1 MNNLSYEIKQSLLN
15 KKASLIGFA
24 DIGNMPQNVRHSLNY
39 AISIAVALD
48 PYIIAKL
55 NTGPTR
61 EYYLEYQRANDLL
74 SYLGKFTADMLTD
87 NGYKAIPMEPTSDSV
102 NQKTL
107 ATALPH
113 KTAAT
118 RAGLGWI
125 GKSAL
130 LITEEYG
137 AAIRLNTIL
146 TDAELETATPVEVS
160 RCNGCMICVNSC
172 PSRVHTPKNW
182 NVNMKRED
190 FYDAFA
196 CKKTLRD
203 FEEKI
208 GIGICGICIA
218 VCPWTRKYIARE
230 GGV

>member
-1 MNNLSYEIKQSLLN
+1 MNDLSSKIKKSLLN
-15 KKASLIGFA
+15 EKASLIGFA
-24 DIGNMPQNVRHSLNY
+24 NIGYLPQNVRHSLNY

-48 PYIIAKL
+48 PSIIAKL
-55 NTGPTR
+55 NTGPTQ
-61 EYYLEYQRANDLL
+61 EYYLEYQRANYLL
-74 SYLGKFTADMLTD
+74 SYLGKFTADMLRD

-107 ATALPH
+107 STALPH
-113 KTAAT
+113 KTVAT

-137 AAIRLNTIL
+137 AAIRLNTVL
-146 TDAELETATPVEVS
+146 TDAELDTVIPIEVS
-160 RCNGCMICVNSC
+160 HCNECMICVDSC

-218 VCPWTRKYIARE
+218 VCPWTKKYIARE

>member
-1 MNNLSYEIKQSLLN
+1 MNDLSSEIKQSLLN
-15 KKASLIGFA
+15 EKASLIGFA
-24 DIGNMPQNVRHSLNY
+24 DIGNLPQNVRHSLNY

-48 PYIIAKL
+48 PYIIAKI
-55 NTGPTR
+55 NAGPTR

-74 SYLGKFTADMLTD
+74 SYLGKFTANMLTD

-113 KTAAT
+113 KTVAT
-118 RAGLGWI
+118 RGGLGWI

-137 AAIRLNTIL
+137 AAIRLNTVL
-146 TDAELETATPVEVS
+146 TDAELDTATPVEVS
-160 RCNGCMICVNSC
+160 RCNDCMICVNSC
-172 PSRVHTPKNW
+172 PAKVHTPQNW
-182 NVNMKRED
+182 NVKMKRED

-218 VCPWTRKYIARE
+218 ACPWTKKYIARH

>member
-1 MNNLSYEIKQSLLN
+1 MNNLSSKIKQLLLN
-15 KKASLIGFA
+15 ETASLIGFA
-24 DIGNMPQNVRHSLNY
+24 DIGNLPQNVRHSLNY

-48 PYIIAKL
+48 SSIIAKI
-55 NTGPTR
+55 NAGPTQ

-87 NGYKAIPMEPTSDSV
+87 KGYKAIPMEPTSDSV

-113 KTAAT
+113 KTVAT

-137 AAIRLNTIL
+137 AAIRLNTVL
-146 TDAELETATPVEVS
+146 TDAELDTAVPVEVS
-160 RCNGCMICVNSC
+160 HCNECMVCVNSC
-172 PSRVHTPKNW
+172 PSRVYTPKNW

-190 FYDAFA
+190 FYDAFT

-218 VCPWTRKYIARE
+218 VCPWTKKYIARE

>member
-24 DIGNMPQNVRHSLNY
+24 DIENLPRNVRHSLNY
-39 AISIAVALD
+39 AISIAVALN
-48 PYIIAKL
+48 PHIIAKI
-55 NTGPTR
+55 NASPTR

-74 SYLGKFTADMLTD
+74 SYLGKFTADVLTD
-87 NGYKAIPMEPTSDSV
+87 NGYKAIPMEPTSDSI

-107 ATALPH
+107 STALPH
-113 KTAAT
+113 KTVAT
-118 RAGLGWI
+118 RGGLGWI

-137 AAIRLNTIL
+137 AAIRLNTVL
-146 TDAELETATPVEVS
+146 TDAELETAVPIEVS
-160 RCNGCMICVNSC
+160 HCNECMICSNSC

-196 CKKTLRD
+196 CKKTLRN

-218 VCPWTRKYIARE
+218 VCPWTKKYIARE
-230 GGV
+230 GGA